1 MAAVGVQVPRSLLG
15 RAVSGW
21 QARAARH
28 RAAAAAGA
36 VREHVLT
43 MCGLAA
49 IDVGLFHAGTVAGWI
64 AVGVSL
70 LVADFQLRG

>member
-1 MAAVGVQVPRSLLG
+1 
-15 RAVSGW
+15 
-21 QARAARH
+21 
-28 RAAAAAGA
+28 
-36 VREHVLT
+36 